1 VSGRSAKARS
11 RRGPT
16 GSAVAAARVLAVL
29 LCALLLGACSEREV
43 GSKKRPFTMY
53 FVPSMDAQDLATNAD
68 VVGDFVAKRVSMAL
82 YGEEGRFH
90 VRARV
95 PMNYVAVVEAFGA
108 GRADFA
114 ALNTFGYVLGHDIK
128 GYPMEA
134 VLMVLRGE
142 NRDETSYAAQI
153 VVRTDSD
160 IRTVEDL
167 SGRSFAFTDPSS
179 SAGFLLPMRLFNAR
193 DITLG
198 NVVFTHKH
206 DSVISMVYQGQV
218 EAGATYYSPPRL
230 VDGPDGP
237 VEVPRDARSRVLS
250 QYPDVMEHVR
260 ILTLTDHVVNE
271 PWVMR
276 SDLHPDPERHR
287 AIRDAV
293 VAALLEFT
301 ATPEGVAIIDKL
313 YNVRAV
319 TAIDNADYAAQVAG
333 FVEEVEEALEAYA
346 KGGMRP

>member
-1 VSGRSAKARS
+1 MIGEGVGK
-11 RRGPT
+11 
-16 GSAVAAARVLAVL
+16 AARVLA
-29 LCALLLGACSEREV
+29 ALLLGAILAGCAEREV
-43 GSKKRPFTMY
+43 GSKRRPFTMY

-68 VVGDFVAKRVSMAL
+68 VIGEFVARRVSEEL
-82 YGEEGRFH
+82 YGEPGRFH

-128 GYPMEA
+128 GYPIHA

-142 NRDETSYAAQI
+142 NRDETSYPAQI
-153 VVRTDSD
+153 VVRTDSG
-160 IRTVEDL
+160 IETVEDL
-167 SGRSFAFTDPSS
+167 AGRSFAFTDPSS

-193 DITLG
+193 GIQLG
-198 NVVFTHKH
+198 NVVFAHKH

-218 EAGATYYSPPRL
+218 DAGATYYSPPAI

-237 VEVPRDARSRVLS
+237 VERPRDARSRVLS
-250 QYPDVMEHVR
+250 QYPDVMERVR

-271 PWVMR
+271 PWVIR
-276 SDLHPDPERHR
+276 SDLHPDPERNA
-287 AIRDAV
+287 AIRAAV

-301 ATPEGVAIIDKL
+301 ATPEGVEIIDKL

-333 FVEEVEEALEAYA
+333 FVDEVEEALEAYA